1 MGLTQI
7 TTGGVDDNIN
17 IDSNTLKVDGTNN
30 RVGIGTAAPGTDL
43 EVYNTTGPS
52 FSLNDGG
59 DYKSYF
65 TLLVIL
71 FIFYIVYKI
80 WINYIIY
87 LVIIGL
93 VLLYLNE
100 RSKNKEKSKK

>member
-1 MGLTQI
+1 MACNFIFILLVVILIRNMT
-7 TTGGVDDNIN
+7 
-17 IDSNTLKVDGTNN
+17 
-30 RVGIGTAAPGTDL
+30 TDL
-43 EVYNTTGPS
+43 IKKIVDS
-52 FSLNDGG
+52 FGG
-59 DYKSYF
+59 WKKSYF